1 MTTATQQALRGT
13 YNADDGHSTFQAK
26 AKHMEVGSFRTSF
39 EEVGARLSDE
49 SGKFVLEG
57 TAQVESISIRKPA
70 DLREH
75 VVNGAD
81 FFDAQN
87 HPTISY
93 RSEDV
98 IFAEDGSVTAKGE
111 LTIRGNSRAVE
122 AAGTWQQPVED
133 PYGNQRTALELTA
146 AIDRRDFGLNWQAD
160 LPKGGK
166 ALGWDVEISIHLEL
180 IQEG

>member
-1 MTTATQQALRGT
+1 MATATQQLRGT
-13 YNADDGHSTFQAK
+13 FNADQGHSTFQAK

-39 EEVGARLSDE
+39 DEVEARLSDE
-49 SGKFVLEG
+49 SGKLVLEG

-81 FFDAQN
+81 FFDAAN
-87 HPTISY
+87 HPVITY
-93 RSEDV
+93 RSDK
-98 IFAEDGSVTAKGE
+98 IDLADDGTVVATGE
-111 LTIRGNSRAVE
+111 LTIKDETREVE
-122 AAGTWQQPVED
+122 AVGTWQQPVED

-146 AIDRRDFGLNWQAD
+146 VIDRREFGLNWQAD